1 MSGQALRHA
10 RLQDWLTWQESL
22 HPAAIELGLDRVG
35 RVWDRLGP
43 RALPFPVI
51 TVAGTNGKGSTVA
64 LLEAIYG
71 AAGYRTAAY
80 TSPHLLRYNERIR
93 LDGREVSDPE
103 LCAAFARVDAARGAE
118 SLTYF
123 EFGTLAALDLFL
135 RARPDLAILE
145 VGLGGRLDAV
155 NLFDADLA
163 IITSIGRDHMA
174 WLGETLEEIALE
186 KAGILR
192 PGRPV
197 LFGHRQPLPVL
208 LARATELGCPAHGL
222 GRDFDWTEEP
232 PGWRWTSPG
241 LPPLSLAIPALRG
254 PIQFDNAATVIM
266 ATRLLRDRLALSVAH
281 LRQGLQRARL
291 PGRFQ
296 VLPGQPTWILDV
308 AHNGPAAQALAAHL
322 ASFPCQ
328 GRRHAVLGLL
338 ADKEPA
344 AVAGPLLE
352 WVDCWHLGAAACPRA
367 LPVAELI
374 AALKAL
380 GTERGLTLNL
390 KEYGGIEAAIAG
402 AGASALTGDCILAF
416 GSFTTV
422 EAVLRGLPGIRSGL
436 ATPGA

>member
-1 MSGQALRHA
+1 MRPDNLQA
-10 RLQDWLTWQESL
+10 WLTWQEGL
-22 HPAAIELGLDRVG
+22 HPAAIELGLGRVG

-51 TVAGTNGKGSTVA
+51 SVAGTNGKGSTVA
-64 LLEAIYG
+64 MLEAIYG

-80 TSPHLLRYNERIR
+80 TSPHLLRYNERVR
-93 LDGREVSDPE
+93 LDGREVLDEE
-103 LCAAFARVDAARGAE
+103 LCAAFSRVDAARGTE

-192 PGRPV
+192 LGRPV
-197 LFGHRQPLPVL
+197 LLGHRQPLPVL
-208 LARATELGCPAHGL
+208 LARATELGCPAQAL

-232 PGWRWTSPG
+232 PGWRWTCPG
-241 LPPLSLAIPALRG
+241 LPLLSLATPALRG
-254 PIQFDNAATVIM
+254 TVQCDNAATVIM
-266 ATRLLRDRLALSVAH
+266 ATHLLSDRLPIAVAH

-308 AHNGPAAQALAAHL
+308 AHNGLAAQALAANL
-322 ASFPCQ
+322 ASFTCQ
-328 GRRHAVLGLL
+328 GRRHAVFGLL

-352 WVDCWHLGAAACPRA
+352 WVDCWHLGAAASPRA
-367 LPVAELI
+367 LPVAELSG
-374 AALKAL
+374 ALKTL
-380 GTERGLTLNL
+380 GTERGRALNL
-390 KEYGGIEAAIAG
+390 REYCGIEEAIAV

-422 EAVLRGLPGIRSGL
+422 EAVLRGMPDTVPSP
-436 ATPGA
+436 ASHPDS

>member
-1 MSGQALRHA
+1 VSGQALRHA
-10 RLQDWLTWQESL
+10 RLQDWLTWQENL

-51 TVAGTNGKGSTVA
+51 SVAGTNGKGSTVA
-64 LLEAIYG
+64 MLEAIYG

-93 LDGREVSDPE
+93 LDGQEVSDPE

-192 PGRPV
+192 PGRPA

-208 LARATELGCPAHGL
+208 LARAAELGCPTQVL

-232 PGWRWTSPG
+232 PGWRWTGPG
-241 LPPLSLAIPALRG
+241 LPPSEPGHPGPAGPRPIRQRRDRHHGHPPVAGSASPLRG
-254 PIQFDNAATVIM
+254 P
-266 ATRLLRDRLALSVAH
+266 S
-281 LRQGLQRARL
+281 
-291 PGRFQ
+291 
-296 VLPGQPTWILDV
+296 
-308 AHNGPAAQALAAHL
+308 
-322 ASFPCQ
+322 
-328 GRRHAVLGLL
+328 
-338 ADKEPA
+338 
-344 AVAGPLLE
+344 
-352 WVDCWHLGAAACPRA
+352 
-367 LPVAELI
+367 
-374 AALKAL
+374 
-380 GTERGLTLNL
+380 
-390 KEYGGIEAAIAG
+390 
-402 AGASALTGDCILAF
+402 
-416 GSFTTV
+416 
-422 EAVLRGLPGIRSGL
+422 
-436 ATPGA
+436 TPGAATGAPARPLPGVVGTADLDPGCRPQWPSGPGPGR